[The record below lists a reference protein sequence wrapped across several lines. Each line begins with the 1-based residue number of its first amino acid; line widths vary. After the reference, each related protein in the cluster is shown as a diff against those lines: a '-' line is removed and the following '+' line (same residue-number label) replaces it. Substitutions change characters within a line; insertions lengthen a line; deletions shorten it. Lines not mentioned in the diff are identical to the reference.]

1 MLEPGKL
8 LQLKVDH
15 PLFWRYLIAFV
26 SLLDP
31 LHAAELRCPGCESM
45 KMVRNP
51 HNFYTHV
58 LFQHD
63 ALSLEARGA
72 GHVVGAPPNFPPAL
86 DRDLETLSER
96 ALIHIPQQWLA
107 AMPIASLPPGVQGR
121 IRAYTDSIMA
131 ASQQPTTTAVAA
143 ATPTTIT
150 LLPQL
155 HADMDGDNAPCPTPL
170 SSLLY
175 AE

>member
-8 LQLKVDH
+8 LHLKVDH

-31 LHAAELRCPGCESM
+31 LHASELVCPGCEDM

-58 LFQHD
+58 LTQHD
-63 ALSLEARGA
+63 ALNPDARGA
-72 GHVVGAPPNFPPAL
+72 GYEVAAPPKFPPAGHHE
-86 DRDLETLSER
+86 LETLSER
-96 ALIHIPQQWLA
+96 ALIHVPQQWLA
-107 AMPIASLPPGVQGR
+107 AMPIASLPPGIQERV
-121 IRAYTDSIMA
+121 RAYTESMT
-131 ASQQPTTTAVAA
+131 ASQQPTAVAAA
-143 ATPTTIT
+143 ATPTPIA

-155 HADMDGDNAPCPTPL
+155 HADMDDNHAPCPTPL

-175 AE
+175 TE